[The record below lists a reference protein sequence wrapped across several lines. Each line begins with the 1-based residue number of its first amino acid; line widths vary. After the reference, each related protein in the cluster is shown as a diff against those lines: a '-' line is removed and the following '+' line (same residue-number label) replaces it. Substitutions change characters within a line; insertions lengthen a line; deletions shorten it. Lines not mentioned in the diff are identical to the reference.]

1 MQGPQI
7 QLEVGYFGIVT
18 YTSVYIANYTPTLEE
33 IAQKRADIKL
43 K

>member
-18 YTSVYIANYTPTLEE
+18 YTYIANYTPTLEE